1 MFWLQKLR
9 WATQI
14 RNYVGKFLSVDIG
27 THYAIF
33 LAHPQ
38 FFVLVGIQGG
48 GIGIIRLG
56 GCLSFHETPPHV
68 PQGEA

>member
-1 MFWLQKLR
+1 MSVCHIYDLLVNLTKL
-9 WATQI
+9 
-14 RNYVGKFLSVDIG
+14 
-27 THYAIF
+27 